1 MPAANDHISIMRTA
15 HFISINYSTNQG
27 CGCAGNVA
35 GVCGRTKRSADAQK
49 VQLRRERAQLCE
61 AEMGLAAQ
69 GGPNMHRQLLALL
82 QRKLDVIAQ
91 FRAQLSAAVDA
102 GA

>member
-1 MPAANDHISIMRTA
+1 
-15 HFISINYSTNQG
+15 
-27 CGCAGNVA
+27 
-35 GVCGRTKRSADAQK
+35 
-49 VQLRRERAQLCE
+49 
-61 AEMGLAAQ
+61 MGLAAQ
-69 GGPNMHRQLLALL
+69 GGPDMHRQLLALL